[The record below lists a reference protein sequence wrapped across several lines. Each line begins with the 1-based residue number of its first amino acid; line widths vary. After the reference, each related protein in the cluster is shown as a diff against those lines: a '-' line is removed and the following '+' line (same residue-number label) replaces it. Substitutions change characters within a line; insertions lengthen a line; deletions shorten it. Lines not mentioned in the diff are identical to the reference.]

1 MTAVAERVHR
11 YRPVG
16 RNLDVFT
23 DRSAEVLVSGPAGTG
38 KSRACLEKLHAAC
51 LATPYVAALIVRK
64 TRESLGS
71 TALETYRKFVA
82 HEAILSGEVRFFGG
96 NAEKPAQYRYGNG
109 STINIGGM
117 DKPDK
122 IMSSEYDMVY
132 AQEATELTI
141 DDWEAITTRLR
152 NGRLSFQQLLA
163 DCNPGPPTHWLKQ
176 RSDEGKTSLIITTH
190 RDNPILVDPRTGEE
204 TERGRLYLSKLERLT
219 GHRKRRLLYGEW
231 VAADGVVYEN
241 WDAQKHICEPFPIP
255 DDWPRFWGID
265 FGYRNPMVVGMW
277 AHEPSTGRL
286 YCYREYYRS
295 KMLVEHFAQ
304 WVLDDIA
311 PAYWTCN
318 NGHENRVAD
327 DAVLDVCTEC
337 YQQREANQPGIR
349 KWSERQ
355 PRKILVDHDAE
366 DYMTWQLHTGL
377 RTTPAHK
384 DVLEGVQAVED
395 RLLPMADGKP
405 GLLFMRGCERYVDVE
420 LREAGKPVSTVQ
432 EFPGYTW
439 APPPQTTTISPTQ
452 DRTRE
457 LPGKANDHGLDETRY
472 VVAHFDLKRKTKLR
486 VAG

>member
-16 RNLDVFT
+16 QCREIFA
-23 DRSAEVLVSGPAGTG
+23 DRSSELLVSGPAGTG
-38 KSRACLEKLHAAC
+38 KSRACLEKVHAVC
-51 LATPYVAALIVRK
+51 LATPNVRALIVRK
-64 TRESLGS
+64 TRESLSS
-71 TALETYRKFVA
+71 TALVTYREYVA
-82 HEAILSGEVRFFGG
+82 KEAIASGEVIFYGG
-96 NAEKPAQYRYGNG
+96 SGEHAAQYRYGNG
-109 STINIGGM
+109 STITIGGL
-117 DKPDK
+117 DKPMK
-122 IMSSEYDMVY
+122 VMSSEYDICY
-132 AQEATELTI
+132 IQEATEVTI
-141 DDWEAITTRLR
+141 EDWEAITTRLR
-152 NGRLSFQQLLA
+152 NGVISFQQLLA

-190 RDNPILVDPRTGEE
+190 RDNPVLFNPETGEE
-204 TERGRLYLSKLERLT
+204 TERGRAYLATLERLT
-219 GHRKRRLLYGEW
+219 GHRKQRLLYGLW

-241 WDAQKHICEPFPIP
+241 WDAQKHICDPFPVP
-255 DDWPRFWGID
+255 ADWPRFWGID

-277 AHEPSTGRL
+277 AQEPSTGRL

-295 KMLVEHFAQ
+295 KMLVEHFAK
-304 WVLDDIA
+304 WVLDDVA
-311 PAYWTCN
+311 PQIWTCDDCELPLT
-318 NGHENRVAD
+318 GAD
-327 DAVLDVCTEC
+327 EHCGLCGTARPDLATIP
-337 YQQREANQPGIR
+337 RR
-349 KWSERQ
+349 WSERQ

-384 DVLEGVQAVED
+384 DVLEGIQAVED

-405 GLLFMRGCERYVDVE
+405 GLMFMRGCERYRDHE
-420 LREAGKPVSTVQ
+420 LAERGKPVSTVQ

-439 APPPQTTTISPTQ
+439 APPPQTSTISPTA

-457 LPGKANDHGLDETRY
+457 LPGKENDHGLDETRY